1 MLGIRQNASGHGCV
15 PKGWVVMLLK
25 RNGLQKSSESADREK
40 RLGNLGGYTGGNFAY
55 QVFHPDGLSP
65 ALLNMGNGG
74 GQDATYCC
82 EL

>member
-1 MLGIRQNASGHGCV
+1 MRPETQLGCSSGVIKPC
-15 PKGWVVMLLK
+15 
-25 RNGLQKSSESADREK
+25 DREK

-74 GQDATYCC
+74 GRMPHIVVSYEKCC
-82 EL
+82 TEYRA